1 VTKAKACKV
10 AGQEGSLGVT
20 PHAPGNVGKC
30 EGMNP
35 YTSKGASTLGVGI
48 PMDFHQIFKERLQG
62 SKFNGL
68 RNSLYHWKSLE
79 EGYNFALDFIS
90 IGGLHAK
97 LWAPKVAGILVVR
110 ISRLPLGSPETKC
123 HSDVSLVKKHRV
135 YYKGEGGGFPQ
146 VRAVVNLVSPSLL
159 VAHPNTKSVLTMH

>member
-30 EGMNP
+30 EGMNT

-68 RNSLYHWKSLE
+68 RNSLYHWKALE
-79 EGYNFALDFIS
+79 EGYNFA
-90 IGGLHAK
+90 
-97 LWAPKVAGILVVR
+97 AGILVVR